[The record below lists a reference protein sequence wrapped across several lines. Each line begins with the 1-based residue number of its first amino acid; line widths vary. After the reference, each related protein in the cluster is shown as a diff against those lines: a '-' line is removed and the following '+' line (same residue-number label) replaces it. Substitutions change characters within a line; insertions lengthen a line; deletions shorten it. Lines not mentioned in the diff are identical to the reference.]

1 MQSFGRKCWCP
12 PPASDC
18 IVGTKLMGVLRWYF
32 HDDVLRFSPVA
43 VQSVDGDS
51 IGGLH
56 VRRPSGIVMRA
67 AEFFRLFFIF
77 EKSRKV
83 ASAT

>member
-1 MQSFGRKCWCP
+1 
-12 PPASDC
+12 
-18 IVGTKLMGVLRWYF
+18 MGVLRWYF
-32 HDDVLRFSPVA
+32 HHDVLRFSPVA

-67 AEFFRLFFIF
+67 AEI
-77 EKSRKV
+77 
-83 ASAT
+83 ASANFLSVVFHF